1 MCSSGKGMAGRLS
14 LGGGRPKTGAC
25 GPAEGGP
32 GGKGFADMDGI
43 DLASL
48 VPIIGALIVAGALIG
63 LLAGVFGIGGGAI
76 SVPIFFELFRV
87 LDYPEEVRMPLA
99 VGTSLAVIIPTSL
112 NSARGHFLRGTVDM
126 DLLRIWAVPVVLGVV
141 AGSVIARY
149 ADPIVFQLVFI
160 FVAGINAAKML
171 TGGKGW
177 RLADGLPGRNTLI
190 AYGGGMG
197 VLSALMGI
205 GGGAITNLLLTLHGY
220 DIRRSI
226 STAAG
231 VGVLIALPG
240 TLGYMLAGWGKPGL
254 PGDALGYVSLLTFAL
269 TVPTTLLTTRFG
281 VKLAH
286 TLPKRVLEVG
296 FGIFLLT
303 VCARFI
309 WDMLA

>member
-1 MCSSGKGMAGRLS
+1 
-14 LGGGRPKTGAC
+14 
-25 GPAEGGP
+25 
-32 GGKGFADMDGI
+32 MDGI

-48 VPIIGALIVAGALIG
+48 VPIIGALIVAGGLIG

-87 LDYPEEVRMPLA
+87 LDYPEEVRMPMA

-126 DLLRIWAVPVVLGVV
+126 DLLKLWAVPVILGVL
-141 AGSVIARY
+141 AGSFVARY
-149 ADPIVFQLVFI
+149 AEPVVFQIVFIAVALV
-160 FVAGINAAKML
+160 NAAKLL

-177 RLADGLPGRNTLI
+177 RLAEGLPGRGVLRV
-190 AYGGGMG
+190 YGGVLG

-205 GGGAITNLLLTLHGY
+205 GGGAITNLILTLHGY
-220 DIRRSI
+220 DIRRAI

-240 TLGYMLAGWGKPGL
+240 TIGYMLAGWGKPGL
-254 PGDALGYVSLLTFAL
+254 PASAVGYVSLLTFAL
-269 TVPTTLLTTRFG
+269 TIPTTLLTTRLG
-281 VKLAH
+281 VSLAH
-286 TLPKRVLEVG
+286 SLPKRVLETG

-303 VCARFI
+303 VCARFV
-309 WDMLA
+309 WDILA